1 MKAIKFDRATGS
13 LTAPKNW
20 DEDKYGPCDPL
31 PYMRDEE
38 QNTIT
43 SVWMPSDE
51 DRVILQSGGGI
62 ALTAFGTS
70 HPPVMMQVVT
80 VSQESADEMYL
91 ALREEVDGVI
101 RDFKRFEIV
110 EKGETRFYYTG
121 YLFDDKKQRFADGEF
136 FTTSLVVSGPD
147 ERGVIRTLNS
157 LYILDDSP
165 QEEPCL

>member
-1 MKAIKFDRATGS
+1 MRPIKFDRATGS

-20 DEDKYGPCDPL
+20 DEEKYGPCDPL

-43 SVWMPSDE
+43 TVWVPSDE
-51 DRVILQSGGGI
+51 DLVILQSGGGI

-70 HPPVMMQVVT
+70 HPPVMMQAVT
-80 VSQESADEMYL
+80 ISQESADEMYL
-91 ALREEVDGVI
+91 ALMKEVDGVI
-101 RDFKRFEIV
+101 RDFKRIEIK
-110 EKGETRFYYTG
+110 EGDENRCYYTG
-121 YLFDDKKQRFADGEF
+121 YLFDDKKGRYVDGEF
-136 FTTSLVVSGPD
+136 ITTSLVVTGPD
-147 ERGVIRTLNS
+147 EHGVIRTLNS